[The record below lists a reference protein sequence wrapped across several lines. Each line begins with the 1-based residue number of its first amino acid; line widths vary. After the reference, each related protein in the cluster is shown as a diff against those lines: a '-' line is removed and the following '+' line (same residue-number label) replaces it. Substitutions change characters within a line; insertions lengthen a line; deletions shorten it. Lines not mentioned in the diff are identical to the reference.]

1 MYPFMRL
8 RSGGHDTVPATRM
21 MRLGLT
27 TVSSVLRLAAM
38 AFCTAFHACMFLHG
52 FIEPPVRMA
61 AQVWHGAGAH
71 AHGELGT
78 GEGCHVAHA
87 VAVVG
92 VGKAVEGGQDVV
104 ILGTLAIG
112 ARA

>member
-1 MYPFMRL
+1 MVTSSGMYPFMRL

-38 AFCTAFHACMFLHG
+38 ALLHGLPRLHVAHG
-52 FIEPPVRMA
+52 FIEPPVCMA

-71 AHGELGT
+71 AHGELGP
-78 GEGCHVAHA
+78 A
-87 VAVVG
+87 
-92 VGKAVEGGQDVV
+92 KAV
-104 ILGTLAIG
+104 TLRMLSLLSAS
-112 ARA
+112 AKQ